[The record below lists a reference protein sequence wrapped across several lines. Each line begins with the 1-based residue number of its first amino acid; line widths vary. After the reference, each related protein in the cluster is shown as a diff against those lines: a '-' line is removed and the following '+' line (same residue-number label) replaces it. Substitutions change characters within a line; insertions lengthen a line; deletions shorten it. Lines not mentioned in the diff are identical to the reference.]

1 MTAHALELSRATLEY
16 PDGDSVLTAVD
27 SATLAID
34 RGEFVGLTGP
44 SGSGKSSLLALA
56 STLQPATRGD
66 VVVDGA
72 ALSTLSTR
80 EMLRL
85 RREKIGIIFQQP
97 QLIASLSAREQLI
110 IAASVRGRV
119 SAADEARAD
128 ELLGLV
134 GLGDHRSRRPQE
146 LSGGQRQRV
155 NIARALMGSP
165 VLLLVDEPT
174 SALDKERSASVVAL
188 LDQVTREFN
197 TGTLMVTH
205 ETETLGSADRVIT
218 MVDGRITADH
228 PAR

>member
-27 SATLAID
+27 GATLAID

>member
-56 STLQPATRGD
+56 STLQSATRGD

-134 GLGDHRSRRPQE
+134 GLGDHRGRRPQD